1 MDKELLFYIFNLAV
15 VVVMVVG
22 FVYLVIISFIVQDFA
37 LIVERPLIFLIEL
50 TFMIVL
56 PGVPLLFFSVSRGMD
71 FGSALILA
79 SSLSVQSGL
88 FHLVCQTSGLYRYT
102 FGA

>member
-1 MDKELLFYIFNLAV
+1 MDKEFLFYTFNLSTIVAIV
-15 VVVMVVG
+15 VA

-37 LIVERPLIFLIEL
+37 LIVDRPIIFLMEL

-71 FGSALILA
+71 FGNALILA
-79 SSLSVQSGL
+79 SSLSLQSGL
-88 FHLVCQTSGLYRYT
+88 FHIVFQTSGLYRYT